1 MIKSLNMKLIHHVNP
16 TEHCICAVYNI
27 IIYYIYH
34 VEAVNTIFKS
44 FERKKLNRYIVKL
57 IIL

>member
-1 MIKSLNMKLIHHVNP
+1 MKLIHHVNP

-34 VEAVNTIFKS
+34 VEAVNKIFKS
-44 FERKKLNRYIVKL
+44 FVRKKLNRYIVKL